1 MKISFIND
9 DKFLKKEEFKKFI
22 NETNENLVVTD
33 KIYKCFIDYSTDSN
47 IFRMTNNCNKNNFLL
62 SKVISKRFTYS
73 SLKGV
78 RYYDEL
84 NFFLLD
90 AETLE
95 ILGTIHLSSINI
107 KYNFTPNTWFETK
120 DIKTTGV
127 LSDMVS
133 CKYMIED
140 KGKISIEIKMNE

>member
-9 DKFLKKEEFKKFI
+9 DKFLKKEEFEKFI
-22 NETNENLVVTD
+22 NETNENLVITD
-33 KIYKCFIDYSTDSN
+33 KTYKCFIDYSTDSS
-47 IFRMTNNCNKNNFLL
+47 IFRISNNYNKNNFLL

-73 SLKGV
+73 SIKGI
-78 RYYDEL
+78 RYYDQL
-84 NFFLLD
+84 KFFLFN

-95 ILGTIHLSSINI
+95 ILGTIHLSSIKI
-107 KYNFTPNTWFETK
+107 KYNFKPNTWFETK
-120 DIKTTGV
+120 DIKTTGI

-140 KGKISIEIKMNE
+140 KGKISIDVQINE